1 MSERIW
7 VGKLY
12 TDALQE
18 IKKLNYTAP
27 RRISNTATWKETV
40 NEVKS
45 FIERKADASLVSEDS
60 SEFKLDSIEL
70 PGNRFYADI
79 NTAHLECFFK
89 KGSLDYL
96 VVFFSGARTRAG
108 GSMVPY
114 PTFSSWS
121 WYKDI
126 NASILCIDDPM
137 YKTFPEMEIGWYYG
151 TQTDDFRYD
160 ISLLIVKI
168 AKLLGVRNKHII
180 LYGRSGGGTAA
191 IAISNFM
198 KGCCVCSINAQIDLQ
213 KYPHYAEQ
221 FSKYLGID
229 IYTSADFQKRNDFAG
244 VIKNNPENTY
254 LVITN
259 IFSQSDAERSIPYFV
274 KNFNMDIKY
283 GISSDSNFYSWVYA
297 AWGVSN
303 AHNSFDSVSLFK
315 IILETGIALSNGV
328 SVEDVNVLAQ
338 IANDFWFERYGY
350 LVKQDRYEKKIRAL
364 NTASVPVSRKSVILN
379 KLKKHFPKM
388 FNFIKKSLNKIIG
401 KERDK
406 KRKTA

>member
-1 MSERIW
+1 MPP
-7 VGKLY
+7 V
-12 TDALQE
+12 
-18 IKKLNYTAP
+18 
-27 RRISNTATWKETV
+27 ISKTVEWKETV

-45 FIERKADASLVSEDS
+45 FIERKPDESAVMQDA
-60 SEFKLDSIEL
+60 SEFKLESNEL
-70 PGNRFYADI
+70 PSNRFYTDI

-89 KGSLDYL
+89 QGSIDYL

-108 GSMVPY
+108 GSMAPY

-121 WYKDI
+121 WYKDV

-213 KYPHYAEQ
+213 TYSHYAEQ
-221 FSKYLGID
+221 FVKYPGID
-229 IYTSADFQKRNDFAG
+229 IYTSEEFKKRNDFAG

-254 LVITN
+254 LLITN
-259 IFSQSDAERSIPYFV
+259 IFSQSDAERSIPYLIRHFDA
-274 KNFNMDIKY
+274 DIKY
-283 GISSDSNFYSWVYA
+283 GISSYSNLHSWVYS

-303 AHNSFDSVSLFK
+303 AHNSFDSVPIFK
-315 IILETGIALSNGV
+315 IILEIIIALSNGA
-328 SVEDVNVLAQ
+328 SAEDVNILAES
-338 IANDFWFERYGY
+338 ANDYWFERYNNV
-350 LVKQDRYEKKIRAL
+350 VKQDRYEKQVRKLSTELEETSQKL
-364 NTASVPVSRKSVILN
+364 NAMIAQKKKEETSVKSLLRMSFRY
-379 KLKKHFPKM
+379 LKKAL
-388 FNFIKKSLNKIIG
+388 KKLLLKGNK
-401 KERDK
+401 KVD
-406 KRKTA
+406 KRKTV